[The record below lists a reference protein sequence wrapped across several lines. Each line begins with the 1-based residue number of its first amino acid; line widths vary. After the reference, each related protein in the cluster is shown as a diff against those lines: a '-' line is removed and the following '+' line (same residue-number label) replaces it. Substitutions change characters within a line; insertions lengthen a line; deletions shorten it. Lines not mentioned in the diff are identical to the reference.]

1 MIESLAA
8 LSAQFSTHPPKLFT
22 EFAEDHPCRLN
33 HLSLE
38 QQKKRAKDLLKQWH
52 TSDDQ
57 QQQTM
62 KLSDAQ
68 HFIAQEYGF
77 KNWTELKTH
86 IDQACL
92 ARGAIELGNPAALD
106 AGQRT
111 LHIRCGNDI
120 QHALAVAGFTG
131 DFLNV
136 PDPYVH
142 GPVPV
147 TATREEFIQVRAAFL
162 SHGYRPDYELIFRDL
177 TQIETDL
184 SKARDYDAVFLWF
197 EHDPHDQLMLASLL
211 DYFSE
216 PSRRPPLLKMINVT
230 HYPGVKRFN
239 GVGQL
244 PPEAMPIL
252 WDQFKDV
259 TSAQFA
265 LGIQAWAAIRSST
278 PKALIELVA
287 TGTPA
292 MPTLAIALERFL
304 KQLPSTRNGLN
315 LTENLTLQI
324 LAERGPM
331 TAARLF
337 GAYTNTYE
345 PLAFMGDSGYWH
357 VLDELAQ
364 ATRPAIVLDKH
375 GEQPGTW
382 QVDLTNTGWRLLDNK
397 ENWLELNTVDRWVGG
412 MHIDNRHGHVFRV
425 EI

>member
-8 LSAQFSTHPPKLFT
+8 LRAQFSLNPPKLFSK
-22 EFAEDHPCRLN
+22 FANDHPCRLN

-52 TSDDQ
+52 ASDDQ

-68 HFIAQEYGF
+68 HVIAQEYGF
-77 KNWTELKTH
+77 KNWTELKSH
-86 IDQACL
+86 IDQARL
-92 ARGAIELGNPAALD
+92 ALDAIELGKPAALD
-106 AGQRT
+106 AGQHT

-120 QHALAVAGFTG
+120 QHALAVAGFSG

-147 TATREEFIQVRAAFL
+147 TDTREEFIQVRATFL
-162 SHGYRPDYELIFRDL
+162 SHNYRPDYELVLRDL

-184 SKARDYDAVFLWF
+184 GKARDYDAVYLWF

-211 DYFSE
+211 DYFNNRN
-216 PSRRPPLLKMINVT
+216 RRPPILKMINIT

-239 GVGQL
+239 GIGQL

-259 TSAQFA
+259 TPAQFA
-265 LGIQAWAAIRSST
+265 LGKQAWAAIRSST
-278 PKALIELVA
+278 PQVLIELIA

-292 MPTLAIALERFL
+292 MPTLAIALDRFL

-324 LAERGPM
+324 LDERGPM

-345 PLAFMGDSGYWH
+345 PLTFMGDSGYWH
-357 VLDELAQ
+357 VLEELAQ
-364 ATRPAIVLDKH
+364 ATRPAIVLNKQ

-382 QVDLTNTGWRLLDNK
+382 LVDLTNSGRGLLANK
-397 ENWLELNTVDRWVGG
+397 EDWLDLNTVDRWVGG
-412 MHIDNRHGHVFRV
+412 VHIDNRHGRVFRV